1 MKKYNDDKSDTPK
14 IYSFMSPILLLNI
27 FLRIHVNR
35 RRVLENNLKTYVVE
49 KFEKNIPNQYTLE
62 GLIDLEI

>member
-1 MKKYNDDKSDTPK
+1 
-14 IYSFMSPILLLNI
+14 MSPILLLNI
-27 FLRIHVNR
+27 FLQILVNR